1 MNRFHKGAVITLL
14 LGTVQ
19 FAGAQTPTTTE
30 RFAEYMK
37 NRLANELTSAGGSSK
52 ANVLGTKPTFS
63 SKSQDP
69 VTGRSFNEGFAQMQ
83 ADSSTTEFTL
93 DKPVFSPLAADA
105 AKNESFGDRFAR
117 MQAESS
123 SGEFKLPA
131 DTSETAMAKARKWG
145 NTAEVRVVAVSR
157 RFH

>member
-105 AKNESFGDRFAR
+105 ATRRLAIDLRACR
-117 MQAESS
+117 Q
-123 SGEFKLPA
+123 
-131 DTSETAMAKARKWG
+131 
-145 NTAEVRVVAVSR
+145 SR
-157 RFH
+157 RRANSNCRPTRARPRWRRPGNGATPRKSGS